1 MKDIRNLIELN
12 KQSKESLKG
21 INVSVNLRLKAK
33 IIINIIL
40 N

>member
-21 INVSVNLRLKAK
+21 VNVSVIPRLKAE